1 MQWFQIFE
9 YAISHWLQKSTEHV
23 LGCVLCSP
31 GCFSLFRGE
40 ALMSDNVMNTYTTV
54 STQPKHYIY
63 YDLGED
69 RWLTN
74 LLFQQGWRVE
84 YSAVSGKFLFDKN
97 NSNKYLII
105 HSLIDSY
112 TACPESFKEFYN
124 QRKRWNPSTLANY
137 FVLLSN
143 YKRVIKNN
151 NDMSIFYILYQ
162 VIVLIFAL
170 TGPGMTFIML
180 IGITESIIGVDSTI
194 SLIINTIPLLM
205 FITVCFFAKADS
217 QIYFAQILTVIYAM
231 LMMAVPISMA
241 LQFKEDTLS
250 SPNLVAFGL
259 LFGPILIAGILHP
272 QVRIKYSKI
281 SLHCKV
287 GSFVF

>member
-1 MQWFQIFE
+1 MQWYQMFE
-9 YAISHWLQKSTEHV
+9 YALGHWLQKSTEHV

-54 STQPKHYIY
+54 STQPKHYIQ
-63 YDLGED
+63 YDQGED
-69 RWLTN
+69 RWLCT
-74 LLFQQGWRVE
+74 LLLQQGWRVE
-84 YSAVSGKFLFDKN
+84 YSAASGKFL
-97 NSNKYLII
+97 LIQ
-105 HSLIDSY
+105 LILTIIILFHFSTDSF

-124 QRKRWNPSTLANY
+124 QRRRWMPSTLANIIE
-137 FVLLSN
+137 LLGD

-162 VIVLIFAL
+162 VIILIFTL
-170 TGPGMTFIML
+170 TGPGMIFIML
-180 IGITESIIGVDSTI
+180 IGTTGSIIGVDSTI
-194 SLIINTIPLLM
+194 SLIINAIPLLM
-205 FITVCFFAKADS
+205 FIIVCFFAKADS

-241 LQFKEDTLS
+241 LQFVEDTLS

-259 LFGPILIAGILHP
+259 VFGPILIAGILHP
-272 QVRIKYSKI
+272 QVKIKY
-281 SLHCKV
+281 
-287 GSFVF
+287 

>member
-1 MQWFQIFE
+1 MFE
-9 YAISHWLQKSTEHV
+9 YALGHWLQKSTEHV

-54 STQPKHYIY
+54 STQPKHYIQ
-63 YDLGED
+63 YDQGED
-69 RWLTN
+69 RWLCT
-74 LLFQQGWRVE
+74 LLLQQGWRVE
-84 YSAVSGKFLFDKN
+84 YSAASGKFLLNTNTN
-97 NSNKYLII
+97 NACKYLPTF
-105 HSLIDSY
+105 HSLTDSF

-124 QRKRWNPSTLANY
+124 QRRRWMPSTLANIIE
-137 FVLLSN
+137 LLGD